1 MKNMNLHEWI
11 AIESPRA
18 RTPAERRFFIRS
30 LLSYLKSTPGIDW
43 TAVSL
48 LEWLHD
54 SSEIGARIY
63 QKTIDMAE
71 GIIAQSLKGR
81 A

>member
-1 MKNMNLHEWI
+1 MKQMNLHEWI
-11 AIESPRA
+11 ALESPRA

-30 LLSYLKSTPGIDW
+30 LLSLLKSMPGVDW

-54 SSEIGARIY
+54 SNEIGAQKY
-63 QKTIDMAE
+63 HKTIDMAE